1 MTCPECSEGFICP
14 TCHRLLLALRIG
26 EQRAFK
32 AFREGMPKYEA
43 PMGSEAVREAVDE
56 KEREE
61 EWRDDTIR
69 R

>member
-1 MTCPECSEGFICP
+1 MNSTSDREAR
-14 TCHRLLLALRIG
+14 RLLLALRIG

-43 PMGSEAVREAVDE
+43 PMGSEAVLEAVDE

-61 EWRDDTIR
+61 AWLDDRVWR
-69 R
+69 